1 MVSADPPRDPFR
13 NVPRGLYRNTL
24 GAELRVK
31 GTAMG
36 LTGHNTLSGDIAI
49 AEAVDDLLMIRTEY
63 LVTIE
68 SLKDCGYELIE
79 PEAT

>member
-1 MVSADPPRDPFR
+1 MGIREPGALTRAIEQLRIDVAESDP
-13 NVPRGLYRNTL
+13 
-24 GAELRVK
+24 
-31 GTAMG
+31 
-36 LTGHNTLSGDIAI
+36 DIAI

-79 PEAT
+79 PEPET